1 MNLLHGTVIAALIL
15 GAALGAGPLCLL
27 LGRCLRQK
35 RALRAALERLAREAA
50 ASATPPQA
58 DLAPPYADLLRP
70 VQQMLAEYSQRLA
83 EAEHARAALEIRCRR
98 HADHSAR
105 ISRILDS
112 LPEPLLAVD
121 RYDQLLLCNP
131 TAERLFGLDRTQN
144 QPVSKHL
151 PDDRLRALVVDM
163 CWRTPGLSRSEEVEL
178 VHPDDGR
185 RWYRAT
191 ATALAM
197 RPDDPEC
204 RETLG
209 VSLLLRDITQV
220 KAGQRQHAEFVSAAS
235 HEMKTPL
242 AGIKAYVE
250 LLADGDPQDDTTR
263 EQFLGIINAQIERL
277 ERLIENLLNIARIE
291 AGVIRVSKQPQSLN
305 EIVQE
310 AVGVVQPAAQAKP
323 VVLETNLSPLYLP
336 VLADR
341 DLLLQAAINLLS
353 NAVKYTPAGGRIWV
367 RSRLD
372 GERVEFE
379 VEDTGVG
386 LSPEDCQRVFEKF
399 YRVEKDRRMASGTG
413 LGLPLARHIVH
424 DVHGG
429 TLSVESSLGRGSTFR
444 ASLPAAHQPG

>member
-1 MNLLHGTVIAALIL
+1 MPALADTPYAALL
-15 GAALGAGPLCLL
+15 
-27 LGRCLRQK
+27 Q
-35 RALRAALERLAREAA
+35 
-50 ASATPPQA
+50 
-58 DLAPPYADLLRP
+58 P
-70 VQQMLAEYSQRLA
+70 VQQLLAEQAQRLA
-83 EAEHARAALEIRCRR
+83 DAEHARAALEIRCRR

-105 ISRILDS
+105 ISRILAS

-131 TAERLFGLDRTQN
+131 SAERLFGLDHTQD
-144 QPVSKHL
+144 QHVSNHL
-151 PDDRLRALVVDM
+151 QDDRLRALVAEM
-163 CWRTPGLSRSEEVEL
+163 CWRSPGLSRSEELEL
-178 VHPDDGR
+178 VHPDGGR

-191 ATALAM
+191 ATALAT
-197 RPDDPEC
+197 RPADPEC

-209 VSLLLRDITQV
+209 VSLLLRDITQL

-250 LLADGDPQDDTTR
+250 LLADGDPQDEATR
-263 EQFLGIINAQIERL
+263 EQFLGIINAQTERL

-305 EIVQE
+305 EILQE
-310 AVGVVQPAAQAKP
+310 AVRVVQPAAQSKP
-323 VVLETNLSPLYLP
+323 VTLETHLSPLYLP

-341 DLLLQAAINLLS
+341 DLMLQAAINLLS
-353 NAVKYTPAGGRIWV
+353 NAIKYTPAGGRVWL

-386 LSPEDCQRVFEKF
+386 LSPEDCERVFEKF
-399 YRVEKDRRMASGTG
+399 YRVEKDRHMAGGTG
-413 LGLPLARHIVH
+413 LGLPLARHIVQ

-429 TLSVESSLGRGSTFR
+429 TLSVVSRLGEGSTFR